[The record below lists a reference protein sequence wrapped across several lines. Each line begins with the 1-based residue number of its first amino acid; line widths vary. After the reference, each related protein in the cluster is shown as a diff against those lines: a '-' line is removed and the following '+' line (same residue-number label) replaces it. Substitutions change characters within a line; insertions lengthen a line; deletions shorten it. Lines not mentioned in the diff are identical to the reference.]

1 MIAPDSGHVAQVA
14 AASFAPDA
22 GLADD
27 GADSAR
33 HVADC
38 PRAPP
43 HGPGVFF
50 LTLTR
55 TPSV

>member
-1 MIAPDSGHVAQVA
+1 MIAPGIGHVAQVA

-38 PRAPP
+38 PRAP